1 MLLTVEDWKLMLP
14 RPVPE
19 RKGRPVTA
27 IDMGGGRAW
36 SSAVSV
42 WRNGRTEAVALAP
55 GIPSIRDQEKRDR
68 VPKGLY
74 QKLVDEGQLI
84 VAEGLRVPPVETLVK
99 QLKARWGTPRAILCD
114 RFRLGEVQDAV
125 NFCEVIPRVTRWS
138 EASEDIRAIRK
149 GVKDGPLIVSPCSRS
164 LLLASLSVSK
174 VENDKQGSV
183 RLIKRGTNNEAR
195 DDVAVAWTLAAG
207 AVERI
212 PAPSKRPYRS
222 AIVG

>member
-1 MLLTVEDWKLMLP
+1 
-14 RPVPE
+14 
-19 RKGRPVTA
+19 
-27 IDMGGGRAW
+27 MGGGRAW

-207 AVERI
+207 AVERM
-212 PAPSKRPYRS
+212 PAPPKRPYRS